1 MGYTFMLSV
10 FFWPKQVTWQ
20 SLWVFV
26 SQEVI
31 GLRKHKRG
39 KHLFWIMPRGHGL
52 LAPLFGQSV
61 MAGASDAEEVHSHSS

>member
-31 GLRKHKRG
+31 WVKKTQKRETLILDYALRAWSPG
-39 KHLFWIMPRGHGL
+39 PIVWAECHGRS
-52 LAPLFGQSV
+52 F
-61 MAGASDAEEVHSHSS
+61 